1 MKRILCLAILLC
13 VLCACRSEGDS
24 SAVPMSEQFT
34 ISTYVY
40 DEATDSYHISPLQLN
55 EVRHLPLHDGEG
67 ANYHLYLTYERGS
80 CQIISENKDVEITAG
95 RWLLGDLGE
104 DRVSNSEVTI
114 GREGFVVVLP
124 FSGAG
129 YHVYRGDRA
138 REQDDFKGY
147 TGCEFY
153 LTVHAQDSVGNIMAT
168 ARLKMVQL
176 EDVEMKQFN
185 ISRYFSIEMISYEY
199 SDMYKMMEGAS

>member
-24 SAVPMSEQFT
+24 GAVPMSEQFT

-40 DEATDSYHISPLQLN
+40 DESIDEYVLKPLALN
-55 EVRHLPLHDGEG
+55 EKRFLKEGEAG
-67 ANYHLYLTYERGS
+67 GNNFHLYLTYESGA
-80 CQIISENKDVEITAG
+80 CQIISDNQDIEITPG
-95 RWLLGDLGE
+95 VWPYGDLGE
-104 DRVSNSEVTI
+104 FRVSNPEVTI
-114 GREGFVVVLP
+114 AREGFVVVLP

-129 YHVYRGDRA
+129 YHVYKGNRV
-138 REQDDFKGY
+138 QDSDFEGY

-153 LTVHAQDSVGNIMAT
+153 LTVHAQDSVGNILAT

-176 EDVEMKQFN
+176 EDAALEEFGTSN
-185 ISRYFSIEMISYEY
+185 YFSIKMISYEY